1 MKVSLLAKAQK
12 QIFPG
17 LMLGG
22 IMGGEIPSD
31 VASKHFCPSVNG
43 QPVFMLRVSLK
54 PKLVKRC
61 LSALLAFLIVEY
73 FLLKSCVFL
82 KTELI

>member
-1 MKVSLLAKAQK
+1 MSWAVGLLQPSNSDEIHSEQFTSDIYSSLSEIIHMKVSLLAKAQK

-43 QPVFMLRVSLK
+43 QPVFML
-54 PKLVKRC
+54 
-61 LSALLAFLIVEY
+61 
-73 FLLKSCVFL
+73 
-82 KTELI
+82 